1 MKKALTHIF
10 FPREL
15 GLLKRSWRNATLR
28 MRTVSTWHAVSLL
41 VLLPVD
47 VNCAAWPWLALN
59 YAISAVAFI
68 AAANRDFEE

>member
-15 GLLKRSWRNATLR
+15 GVLKRSWRKSTLR
-28 MRTVSTWHAVSLL
+28 MRTVSAWHTISLL
-41 VLLPVD
+41 VLLPMD
-47 VNCAAWPWLALN
+47 VNCAAWPLVALN

-68 AAANRDFEE
+68 ATANRNIED